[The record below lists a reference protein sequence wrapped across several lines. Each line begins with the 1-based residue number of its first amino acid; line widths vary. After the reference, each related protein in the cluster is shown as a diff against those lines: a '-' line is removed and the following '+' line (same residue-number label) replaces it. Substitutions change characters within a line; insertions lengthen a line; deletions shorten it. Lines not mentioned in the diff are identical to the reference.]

1 MSLLIKTKGGIEK
14 LSELT
19 IDADKDWQQREI
31 SNLKAVAEGMVQG
44 DIAYRGADV
53 LQRLPADY
61 GVGYNFLHVKNSG
74 QLEPE
79 WMDIQDLV
87 AYLTGAV
94 NRMVALPTLMIPRV
108 SLNLAADEDH
118 SGGGFTAAPLLSV
131 TTPTAVMVTAM
142 AAPAAVSAAIAH
154 DDDPPTDTDE
164 TAETNSPTTND
175 MHLLP
180 SPSAV
185 GDGFYFGLAD
195 SFDWVCLDIGTA
207 GAGSWSIT
215 WKYWNGST
223 WTALS
228 LKYDE
233 TGNFRTTGKKWAH
246 WNRPGD
252 WAITTILT
260 HTLYFVKA
268 EVTSYGSMTNQ
279 PLGSRA
285 WIGKY

>member
-1 MSLLIKTKGGIEK
+1 MSWLIKGGTGIGK

-44 DIAYRGADV
+44 DITYRGADV
-53 LQRLPADY
+53 LERLPADY

-94 NRMVALPTLMIPRV
+94 NRMVALPALMIPQPEI
-108 SLNLAADEDH
+108 SLTLNEGHSFGLGAVPSLAIVLPAVAMAAA
-118 SGGGFTAAPLLSV
+118 TAAPNAV
-131 TTPTAVMVTAM
+131 T
-142 AAPAAVSAAIAH
+142 AAIAH
-154 DDDPPTDTDE
+154 NDDPPIDTDE
-164 TAETNSPTTND
+164 TAEANSPTAND

-195 SFDWVCLDIGTA
+195 PFDWVCLDIGTA
-207 GAGSWSIT
+207 GAGSWIIT

-228 LKYDE
+228 MKYDE
-233 TGNFRTTGKKWAH
+233 TAHFRISGRRWAH

-252 WAITTILT
+252 WATTTVLT

-268 EVTSYGSMTNQ
+268 EVTYYSSMTTQ